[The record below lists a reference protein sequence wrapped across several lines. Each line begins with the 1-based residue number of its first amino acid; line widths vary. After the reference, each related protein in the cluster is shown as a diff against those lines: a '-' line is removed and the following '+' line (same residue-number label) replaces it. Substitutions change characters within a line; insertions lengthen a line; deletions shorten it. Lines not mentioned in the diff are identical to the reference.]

1 MGNDL
6 FYASKAGVAPVP
18 EKWLDT
24 QISGSGAGKLARH
37 PHISGSNA
45 EIQPSNSKPG
55 RKNATEMHDVSG
67 ILFGAIRTCSG
78 FGWLNN
84 LLISY

>member
-24 QISGSGAGKLARH
+24 QISGSGAGKVARH
-37 PHISGSNA
+37 PDKWLRCRKSGSTA
-45 EIQPSNSKPG
+45 E
-55 RKNATEMHDVSG
+55 
-67 ILFGAIRTCSG
+67 
-78 FGWLNN
+78 
-84 LLISY
+84 